1 MHSHSLERWQHQHSF
16 ALEQKKNERR
26 TLYAVLI
33 TAAMMVIEIVTGYVT
48 GSMALLAD
56 GWHMATHV
64 AAFGLTLFAYS
75 FARKAAKDPRY
86 SFGSGKVNILAGF
99 TSAVALV
106 LVAMLMA
113 IESIWRLI
121 EPVAI
126 DYNNALVV
134 AVVGLVINVVCA
146 YLLHQ
151 GDDHHHHHGHSHGHS
166 HGHHHDHDHSHG
178 HHHGHSHGHS
188 HDHNLYAA
196 YLHVIADALTSL
208 TAIFALLAARYFD
221 MPGLDPIMGVVGAVI
236 ITRWGWGLIKDTY
249 PTLLDRCPNDQLAE
263 QVKTRIEAD
272 CDNRVADLH
281 LWRLS
286 GHHSAAIVSLVT
298 HHPKDPTYY
307 KDLLADV
314 PQLAHVTVEV
324 HHCTDTPCLG

>member
-1 MHSHSLERWQHQHSF
+1 MHTDSLKRWQHQHNF
-16 ALEQKKNERR
+16 GLAPKKNERR
-26 TLYAVLI
+26 TFYAVVI
-33 TAAMMVIEIVTGYVT
+33 TAAMMLIEIIAGYWT

-64 AAFGLTLFAYS
+64 AAFGLTLFAYN
-75 FARKAAKDPRY
+75 FARKAANDPRY

-106 LVAMLMA
+106 LVALLMA
-113 IESIWRLI
+113 IESVWRFI

-134 AVVGLVINVVCA
+134 AIVGLVINLVCA
-146 YLLHQ
+146 LLLHQ
-151 GDDHHHHHGHSHGHS
+151 GDDHHHHHGH
-166 HGHHHDHDHSHG
+166 DHSHDHHQHEH
-178 HHHGHSHGHS
+178 HHHG

-196 YLHVIADALTSL
+196 YLHVIADALTSF

-221 MPGLDPIMGVVGAVI
+221 LPGLDPLMGIIGSLI

-249 PTLLDRCPNDQLAE
+249 PTLLDRSPSGTLPQ
-263 QVKTRIEAD
+263 QVKAAIEQGSD
-272 CDNRVADLH
+272 DRVVDLH
-281 LWRLS
+281 IWRLS
-286 GHHSAAIVSLVT
+286 GHHNAAIISVVS
-298 HHPKDPTYY
+298 HQPQSPDHY
-307 KDLLADV
+307 KSLLANL

-324 HHCTDTPCLG
+324 NRCQQQ